1 MKKLFMTLLMLSMV
15 FTFTACGGK
24 SSEETQAVETQTEEK
39 AVETEETAPET
50 TDNSKATIGDFEVVI
65 KDYEL
70 IQDDEGKD
78 AVFVSFD
85 FTNNSKDVANFDAA
99 LYAEG
104 FQNGV
109 ELGFAT
115 IYNGERDD
123 SYDNKY
129 KDIQPGTTIDVKE
142 AYLVQD
148 QENPITIKVV
158 SMGEILGGASE
169 GSAEKEF
176 VIK

>member
-1 MKKLFMTLLMLSMV
+1 MKRLLTVLLLVFMV
-15 FTFTACGGK
+15 FTMTACGGN
-24 SSEETQAVETQTEEK
+24 SSEKAQYDEK
-39 AVETEETAPET
+39 KSATEETATET
-50 TDNSKATIGDFEVVI
+50 TDNATATIGDFEVTI

-70 IQDDEGKD
+70 IQDDEGKN

-85 FTNNSKDVANFDAA
+85 FTNNSQDVASFDYS

-109 ELGFAT
+109 ELDFAT

-123 SYDNKY
+123 EYDNKY
-129 KDIQPGTTIDVKE
+129 KDIQPGTTIAVKE

-148 QENPITIKVV
+148 QDNPITIKVV
-158 SMGEILGGASE
+158 SMGEIMGGNSE

-176 VIK
+176 AIK

>member
-1 MKKLFMTLLMLSMV
+1 MKKILVFLLSVTMV
-15 FTFTACGGK
+15 FAFTACG
-24 SSEETQAVETQTEEK
+24 SSSKEAQTDDQQTSAEET
-39 AVETEETAPET
+39 TAEPADT
-50 TDNSKATIGDFEVVI
+50 SKATIGDFEVTI

-85 FTNNSKDVANFDAA
+85 FTNNSEENANFDSS

-109 ELGFAT
+109 ELDFAT

-123 SYDNKY
+123 IYDNKY
-129 KDIQPGTTIDVKE
+129 KDVQPGTTIEVKE
-142 AYLVQD
+142 AYLIQD
-148 QENPITIKVV
+148 KENPISVKVV
-158 SMGEILGGASE
+158 SMGEIMGGDTE

-176 VIK
+176 NIAE

>member
-1 MKKLFMTLLMLSMV
+1 MFFVL
-15 FTFTACGGK
+15 TACGGNP
-24 SSEETQAVETQTEEK
+24 SSDTQSDEK
-39 AVETEETAPET
+39 QAATEETAPET
-50 TDNSKATIGDFEVVI
+50 EDTSTATIGDFEVTI

-85 FTNNSKDVANFDAA
+85 FTNNSQDIASFDYA

-109 ELGFAT
+109 ELDFAT
-115 IYNGERDD
+115 IYNGERDEE
-123 SYDNKY
+123 YDNKY
-129 KDIQPGTTIDVKE
+129 KDVQPGTTIAVKE

-148 QENPITIKVV
+148 QENPITVKVV
-158 SMGEILGGASE
+158 SMGEIMGGDSE

-176 VIK
+176 TIK